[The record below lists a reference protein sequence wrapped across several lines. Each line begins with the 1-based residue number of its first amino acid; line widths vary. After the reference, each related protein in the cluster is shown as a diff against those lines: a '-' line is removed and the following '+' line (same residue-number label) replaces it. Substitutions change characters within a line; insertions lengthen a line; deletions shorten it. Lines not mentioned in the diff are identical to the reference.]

1 MWLPLGQPLEPPVL
15 HPPHAD
21 QDIYAELRLSS
32 RLEIHISFSSIISNM
47 YRYTVN
53 IQYSILV
60 YQTHYLRAKN
70 FHIDSQLQKFNYLSS
85 LAAAQEQGE

>member
-1 MWLPLGQPLEPPVL
+1 MLQSL
-15 HPPHAD
+15 HAD
-21 QDIYAELRLSS
+21 QDIYAEQHLSN

-60 YQTHYLRAKN
+60 YQTHYLRA
-70 FHIDSQLQKFNYLSS
+70 
-85 LAAAQEQGE
+85 EVVTPT